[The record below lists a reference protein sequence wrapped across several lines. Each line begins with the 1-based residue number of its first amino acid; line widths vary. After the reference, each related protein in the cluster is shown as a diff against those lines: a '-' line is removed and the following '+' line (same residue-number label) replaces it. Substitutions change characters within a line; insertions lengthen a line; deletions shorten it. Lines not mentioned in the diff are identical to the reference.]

1 MRNLIAVFILSVL
14 LSSVEALSLL
24 TVSPIH
30 ASPLVDVSQNEVV
43 INFPE
48 TATFKL
54 EATGAS
60 EIQSVVLEY
69 GNEQQTCGEVIAK
82 AYPQFTPGTSVSTEW
97 TWEMRQSGSLPPG
110 SQLWWRWHITDSEG
124 KETVTDRKTATWLDS
139 THDWQTISRGVLN
152 LHWYGKDKAFAQKML
167 DAGLEGLDRN
177 EKDAGLTTD
186 APINIYVYPNYDDL
200 RDAILYESSWVGG
213 QAFPDENIVIMGTSG
228 SDSGWD
234 ESTVIHELTHVL
246 VGHLTFSCL
255 SYVPQWLN
263 EGLAVYSE
271 GPLDPQFREPL
282 DQAIQEDTLLSVRS
296 ISGAFSE
303 VASKADLSYAES
315 FSLTNF
321 LIQTYGREKM
331 TALLIALRDGM
342 TADDA
347 LQQTYGYDIDGLE
360 DAWRESIGAK
370 PRPVSAQPTAQPT
383 PTFVPTIIPI
393 SGGSY
398 TGQSAGTPIPTSSLG
413 GQPTEAPTAQ
423 RGRPPVWL
431 TLTLLAFCCL
441 LLLVIGVLA
450 LGFIV
455 RSQNKKGGNNE

>member
-1 MRNLIAVFILSVL
+1 MRNFMVAFLLSVL
-14 LSSVEALSLL
+14 LSRVEALSLL
-24 TVSPIH
+24 TISAVHVSPV
-30 ASPLVDVSQNEVV
+30 VDVSLNELVLS
-43 INFPE
+43 FPE

-54 EATGAS
+54 EVTSAS

-69 GNEQQTCGEVIAK
+69 GNERQTCGEVIAK

-110 SQLWWRWHITDSEG
+110 SQLWWRWHITDSSG
-124 KETVTDRKTATWLDS
+124 KETVTERKTTTWLDDV
-139 THDWQTISRGVLN
+139 HPWQTISKGLLY
-152 LHWYGKDKAFAQKML
+152 LHWYGNSKAFAQRML
-167 DAGLEGLDRN
+167 AAGIEGLDRN

-200 RDAILYESSWVGG
+200 REAILYESSWVGG
-213 QAFPDENIVIMGTSG
+213 AAFPEENIVIMGASG

-271 GPLDPQFREPL
+271 GPLDPQYKEPL

-296 ISGAFSE
+296 ISGAFTE
-303 VASKADLSYAES
+303 VASKVDLSYAES
-315 FSLTNF
+315 YSITSF
-321 LIQTYGREKM
+321 LIEAYGRDKM

-342 TADDA
+342 SVDDA
-347 LQQTYGYDIDGLE
+347 LQQTYGFDIDGLE
-360 DAWRESIGAK
+360 DAWREAVGAR
-370 PRPVSAQPTAQPT
+370 PRVVSAQPTAQPT
-383 PTFVPTIIPI
+383 PTFVPTIVPI

-398 TGQSAGTPIPTSSLG
+398 TGQATTPIPTSTFG
-413 GQPTEAPTAQ
+413 GQPTETPTAP
-423 RGRPPVWL
+423 RGGPPLWL

-441 LLLVIGVLA
+441 ILLVLGVVV
-450 LGFIV
+450 LGLIV
-455 RSQNKKGGNNE
+455 RSQNKRGGRNG

>member
-82 AYPQFTPGTSVSTEW
+82 AYPQFTSGTSVSTEW

-124 KETVTDRKTATWLDS
+124 KETVTDRKTVTWLDS
-139 THDWQTISRGVLN
+139 THDWQTISRGVLH

-167 DAGLEGLDRN
+167 DAGIEGLDRN

-271 GPLDPQFREPL
+271 GPLD
-282 DQAIQEDTLLSVRS
+282 LSFESRS
-296 ISGAFSE
+296 TRRSRRIHCSAFARSVE
-303 VASKADLSYAES
+303 H
-315 FSLTNF
+315 F
-321 LIQTYGREKM
+321 
-331 TALLIALRDGM
+331 
-342 TADDA
+342 
-347 LQQTYGYDIDGLE
+347 
-360 DAWRESIGAK
+360 
-370 PRPVSAQPTAQPT
+370 PRWPVK
-383 PTFVPTIIPI
+383 PTF
-393 SGGSY
+393 
-398 TGQSAGTPIPTSSLG
+398 
-413 GQPTEAPTAQ
+413 
-423 RGRPPVWL
+423 RMHN
-431 TLTLLAFCCL
+431 
-441 LLLVIGVLA
+441 
-450 LGFIV
+450 
-455 RSQNKKGGNNE
+455 RSVSQIF